1 MIVRDLSSFKTLS
14 CSDGILGFKLAK
26 EGGEYRIGDR
36 LSFYPS
42 IYIGKY
48 SESKTKERFLRQILY
63 DIYEFTFIPIDQY
76 QHEYGANHYLIE
88 TLPGFNMFHFNW
100 TKKTDEYLK
109 VGTLYRGFG
118 RLSNCGNPALCNPNI
133 DPDAMK
139 QIHCYGIL
147 ERLQVNKIWRDY
159 DYTDDPA
166 ISDAFSYDDALKRI
180 GYPGDM
186 VEFRRRTSHY
196 HDVQESLESTGQA
209 SDSDMLVYVIRM
221 VQKG

>member
-1 MIVRDLSSFKTLS
+1 MIAKDLSSFKTLS
-14 CSDGILGFKLAK
+14 CSDGMLGFELAK
-26 EGGEYRIGDR
+26 KGGEYRIGDH

-42 IYIGKY
+42 IYIDKY
-48 SESKTKERFLRQILY
+48 AESDTRERFLRQILY

-100 TKKTDEYLK
+100 IRKTDEYLK
-109 VGTLYRGFG
+109 VGTLYHGFG
-118 RLSNCGNPALCNPNI
+118 RLSNCDNPALYNPNI
-133 DPDAMK
+133 DPGTMEK
-139 QIHCYGIL
+139 IRCYGIL

-196 HDVQESLESTGQA
+196 HDVQESLESTCQA
-209 SDSDMLVYVIRM
+209 SDSDMLVYTIGMSR
-221 VQKG
+221 KG